1 MRILLLVHE
10 ALIPKDQPMTAK
22 QLDEVLWKTE
32 YDVFQSL
39 KRNKFD
45 IKILGVSE
53 ELKPLREAIENY
65 KPHLVFNLLEEFKGE
80 AIFDQNI
87 VSYLEIMNVKYS
99 GCNPRGLILSRDKAL
114 CKKILRYH
122 RIPTPDFMV
131 FPLNKSIKKIA
142 DNKFPLF
149 VKTLN
154 EESST
159 GISMHSVVNDNKQ
172 LRERVLFLQGRY
184 QTDVIAESFIDG
196 EEYYVGVLG
205 NQKLEV
211 FTPWQLFLDGLPEDH
226 PKVAT
231 EKVKWDTNYRNKY
244 NIRTGQAE
252 NLTPLQHSRLKAL
265 CKKAYKVLGLSGYAR
280 MDIRTNSKGD
290 FFILEV
296 NPNPD
301 IGFGEDF
308 AKSAEISGYD
318 YDMLIK
324 KIIHLGKK
332 WQPKS

>member
-1 MRILLLVHE
+1 MKILLLVHE
-10 ALIPKDQPMTAK
+10 ALVPIDQPMTAEE
-22 QLDEVLWKTE
+22 LDKVLWKTE
-32 YDVFQSL
+32 YDVYQSL
-39 KRNKFD
+39 KRNKFN

-53 ELKPLREAIENY
+53 ELKPLRQAIEEF

-87 VSYLEIMNVKYS
+87 VSYLEIMNARYS

-131 FPLNKSIKKIA
+131 FPLKRMIKKIP
-142 DNKFPLF
+142 DSKFPLF

-159 GISMHSVVNDNKQ
+159 GISLHSVVHDNKQ
-172 LRERVLFLQGRY
+172 LRERILFLQGRY
-184 QTDVIAESFIDG
+184 QTDVIAESFIEGD
-196 EEYYVGVLG
+196 EYYVGVLG
-205 NQKLEV
+205 NQKLET
-211 FTPWQLFLDGLPEDH
+211 FTPWKLHLDGLPEDH

-231 EKVKWDTNYRNKY
+231 EKVKWDTSYRNKY
-244 NIRTGQAE
+244 NIHSGPADD
-252 NLTPLQHSRLKAL
+252 LTALEQSRLKSL

-280 MDIRTNSKGD
+280 LDIRKNKMGQ
-290 FFILEV
+290 FYILEV

-308 AKSAEISGYD
+308 AKSAELSGYE

-324 KIIHLGKK
+324 KIIHLGRK

>member
-1 MRILLLVHE
+1 MKILLLVHE
-10 ALIPKDQPMTAK
+10 ALIPVDQTMTLK
-22 QLDEVLWKTE
+22 ELDEVLWKTE
-32 YDVFQSL
+32 YDVYQSL
-39 KRNKFD
+39 KRNKFEV
-45 IKILGVSE
+45 KILGVSE
-53 ELKPLREAIENY
+53 ELKPLRKAIEEF
-65 KPHLVFNLLEEFKGE
+65 KPHVVFNLLEEFKGE

-131 FPLNKSIKKIA
+131 FPLKKSIKKIV
-142 DNKFPLF
+142 DSKFPLF

-159 GISMHSVVNDNKQ
+159 GISLHSVVYDNKQ

-184 QTDVIAESFIDG
+184 ETDVIAESFIAG
-196 EEYYVGVLG
+196 EEFYVGVLG
-205 NQKLEV
+205 NKKLET
-211 FTPWQLFLDGLPEDH
+211 FTPWQLYLEGLPEAH

-231 EKVKWDTNYRNKY
+231 EKVKWDTAYRKKY
-244 NIRTGQAE
+244 NI
-252 NLTPLQHSRLKAL
+252 HSGPAKSLSLIDQERLKGL
-265 CKKAYKVLGLSGYAR
+265 CKKAYKVLGISGYAR
-280 MDIRTNSKGD
+280 FDLRKNTEGQ
-290 FFILEV
+290 FYILEV

-301 IGFGEDF
+301 IGYGEDF
-308 AKSAEISGYD
+308 AKSAELSGYE

-324 KIIHLGKK
+324 KIIHLGLK